1 MHREHKVVLSV
12 LVIAVGLVLGYGLA
26 RQLKQLKPEEL
37 LKQAGVKELFYFETP
52 NDLQR
57 LEKRKFTPRLSTEHV
72 TEGMYSLEVTFPAGG
87 GNLSAWRTF
96 IRNWTGSDIF
106 SFDVYNDE
114 YSRVTLKVEIIDESG
129 RSKFEKSFLLSSGAN
144 HIEIKIKDIAKVIDI
159 TRIKQLVLDVRE
171 PGETTLFFDNM
182 KLSTGKKNRP

>member
-1 MHREHKVVLSV
+1 VHREHKVVLSV
-12 LVIAVGLVLGYGLA
+12 LVITVGLILGYGLA

-57 LEKRKFTPRLSTEHV
+57 LEKRTFTPRLSTEHV

-96 IRNWTGSDIF
+96 IRNWAGSKIF

-114 YSRVTLKVEIIDESG
+114 YSPVSLKVEIVDEAG
-129 RSKFEKSFLLSSGAN
+129 RSKFEKNFVLASGAN
-144 HIEIKIKDIAKVIDI
+144 HIEIEIKDIAKVINI
-159 TRIKQLVLDVRE
+159 TQVKQLVLAVRE

-182 KLSTGKKNRP
+182 KLETGKKKRP